1 MKFIHT
7 ADWHLGK
14 SLKNQSLIEDQYY
27 ILQEF
32 LKLVDAENPDAIVIA
47 GDIYD
52 RSIPPVDAVKLFDE
66 VIFKIVEKKIPVLCI
81 SGNHD
86 SAARLNFG
94 SRIFER
100 SKFFIETLPNENPKN
115 VILNDDFGEVYFSL
129 IPYFTAAE
137 IKNKFALDAEDFDTG
152 AATKICVENARQKIP
167 AGKRSVAVAHLFATG
182 GVTSESERKN
192 VGTIE
197 SVDARIFSEY
207 NYTALGHL
215 HKPQTMKKTGHVVRY
230 SGSLL
235 KYSFDEAGYSKGVT
249 LVELDGA
256 GKVTAEHIPLT
267 PRHDVKIVEGTLD
280 ELNQSARTEDY
291 VHANLTNK
299 NHVLYAMEKLRSG
312 AFPNILSL
320 SFVNLERTGESRTSR
335 AKRTAGISTLEYFAD
350 FFEHETGERLE
361 GDYRQ
366 AMADFLDEL
375 DGGDFDG

>member
-1 MKFIHT
+1 MKIIHT

-14 SLKNQSLIEDQYY
+14 TLKSQPLIDDQSY
-27 ILQEF
+27 ILAEF
-32 LKLVDAENPDAIVIA
+32 LKLIDDTNPDAVIIA
-47 GDIYD
+47 GDVYD
-52 RSIPPVDAVKLFDE
+52 RGIPPVDAVALFDE
-66 VIFKIVEKKIPVLCI
+66 IIFKLIARKIPVLSI

-86 SAARLNFG
+86 SAGRLNFG
-94 SRIFER
+94 SRLFER
-100 SKFFIETLPNENPKN
+100 ADFFINVDAP
-115 VILNDDFGEVYFSL
+115 VILSDNFGEVYFSL

-137 IKNKFALDAEDFDTG
+137 IKNKFALDAEDFDTS
-152 AATKICVENARQKIP
+152 AATKICVETARQKIP
-167 AGKRSVAVAHLFATG
+167 AGKRSVAIAHLFATG

-192 VGTIE
+192 IGTIE
-197 SVDARIFSEY
+197 SVDAGIFAGY

-235 KYSFDEAGYSKGVT
+235 KYSFDEVGYSKGVT

-267 PRHDVKIVEGTLD
+267 PKRDVKIVEGTID

-291 VHANLTNK
+291 IHANLTNK

-320 SFVNLERTGESRTSR
+320 NFVNLERAGESRTSR
-335 AKRTAGISTLEYFAD
+335 AKRIAGISTLEYFAD
-350 FFEHETGERLE
+350 FYEHETGEKLE
-361 GDYRQ
+361 GEYRR

>member
-1 MKFIHT
+1 MKIIHT

-14 SLKNQSLIEDQYY
+14 TLKSQPLLDDQSY
-27 ILQEF
+27 ILAEF
-32 LKLVDAENPDAIVIA
+32 LKLIDDTNPDAVIIA
-47 GDIYD
+47 GDVYD
-52 RSIPPVDAVKLFDE
+52 RSVPPVDAVGLFDE
-66 VIFKIVEKKIPVLCI
+66 IIFKLIARKIPVLCI

-86 SAARLNFG
+86 SAGRLNFG
-94 SRIFER
+94 SRLFER
-100 SKFFIETLPNENPKN
+100 AGFFINVDAP
-115 VILNDDFGEVYFSL
+115 VILSDEFGEVYFSL

-137 IKNKFALDAEDFDTG
+137 IKNKFAQDAEDFDTG

-197 SVDARIFSEY
+197 SVDAKIFAGY

-249 LVELDGA
+249 FVELDGA

-291 VHANLTNK
+291 VNASLTNK

-320 SFVNLERTGESRTSR
+320 SFVNLERTGESRTAR

-350 FFEHETGERLE
+350 FFEHETGEKLE
-361 GDYRQ
+361 GEYRR

>member
-1 MKFIHT
+1 MKIIHT

-14 SLKNQSLIEDQYY
+14 TLKSQPLIDDQSY
-27 ILQEF
+27 ILAEF
-32 LKLVDAENPDAIVIA
+32 LKLIDDTNPDAVIIA
-47 GDIYD
+47 GDVYD
-52 RSIPPVDAVKLFDE
+52 RGIPPVDAVALFDE
-66 VIFKIVEKKIPVLCI
+66 IIFKLIARKIPVLSI

-86 SAARLNFG
+86 SAGRLNFG
-94 SRIFER
+94 SRLFER
-100 SKFFIETLPNENPKN
+100 ADFFINVDAP
-115 VILNDDFGEVYFSL
+115 VILSDNFGEVYFSL

-137 IKNKFALDAEDFDTG
+137 IKNKFALDAEDFDTS

-167 AGKRSVAVAHLFATG
+167 AGKRSVAIAHLFATG

-192 VGTIE
+192 IGTIE
-197 SVDARIFSEY
+197 SVDAGIFAGY

-235 KYSFDEAGYSKGVT
+235 KYSFDEVGYSKGVT

-267 PRHDVKIVEGTLD
+267 PKRDVKIVEGTID

-291 VHANLTNK
+291 IHANLTNK

-320 SFVNLERTGESRTSR
+320 NFVNLERAGESRTSR
-335 AKRTAGISTLEYFAD
+335 AKRIAGISTLEYFAD
-350 FFEHETGERLE
+350 FYEHETGEKLE
-361 GDYRQ
+361 GEYRR

>member
-1 MKFIHT
+1 MKIIHT

-14 SLKNQSLIEDQYY
+14 TLKSQPLLDDQSY
-27 ILQEF
+27 ILAEF
-32 LKLVDAENPDAIVIA
+32 LKLIDDTNPDAVIIA
-47 GDIYD
+47 GDVYD
-52 RSIPPVDAVKLFDE
+52 RTVPPVDAVGLFDE
-66 VIFKIVEKKIPVLCI
+66 IIFKLIARKIPVLCI

-86 SAARLNFG
+86 SAGRLNFG
-94 SRIFER
+94 SRLFER
-100 SKFFIETLPNENPKN
+100 AGFFINVDAP
-115 VILNDDFGEVYFSL
+115 VILSDEFGEVYFSL

-192 VGTIE
+192 IGTLE

-249 LVELDGA
+249 FVELDGA

-291 VHANLTNK
+291 VHASLTNK

-320 SFVNLERTGESRTSR
+320 SFVNLERTGESRTAR

-350 FFEHETGERLE
+350 FFEHETGEKLE
-361 GDYRQ
+361 GEYRR